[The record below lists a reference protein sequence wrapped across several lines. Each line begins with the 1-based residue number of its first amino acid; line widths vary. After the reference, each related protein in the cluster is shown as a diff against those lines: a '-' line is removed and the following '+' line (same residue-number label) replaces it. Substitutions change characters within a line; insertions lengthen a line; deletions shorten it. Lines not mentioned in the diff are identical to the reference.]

1 MVKAF
6 TSEIFSS
13 TYRDDFTDSDNFH
26 RILFNSG
33 RALQA
38 RELTQLQTIMQ
49 KELGRLG
56 KHIFKE
62 GASVN
67 PGGVTVN
74 NEYEFIKLDTTTLPL
89 PANIND
95 IVGVEFT
102 SDSLTKF
109 KVLEVVAATATDPAT
124 LYVTYTDTKTS
135 TASSTNSAPVRVLA
149 GEAIGSTNHDLAVQG
164 TNTVTN
170 PAVGLGTKASI
181 HAGDFFAQ
189 EHFVF
194 ARQQSLIISKYT
206 SNPDVRLGFKVT
218 QDIVTSSDDNSLFD
232 NQGATPNLA
241 SPGADRYRINLTIAD
256 KAYVDSDENF
266 IEVVNIVGGF
276 IQSQV
281 GATGNYNEIANAMAQ
296 RTKEESG
303 DYIVKPFEL
312 EFETGDSDTS
322 KINYVVSPGIGYV
335 DGYRVATSGQTA
347 IVVSKP
353 RSTIAANNEVVAAN
367 YGSYV
372 VVSGGKGIPNINE
385 LQIMDLQN
393 AVTYGGS
400 TIGTARVR
408 HVEEDGANHRL
419 YLFDIAMNS
428 GQNFADVKSI
438 GTSNTNFFNL
448 VLEVSKAVLKDAAN
462 SSLLFELPN
471 TRPQSVSDISL
482 TVQRRFTIPD
492 TGALGTGTLQV
503 PANGETFA
511 DLNLWVMGAADSDI
525 EVPTT
530 ITGAGTNTVDITGI
544 AKNKTGGSY
553 EVLAYV
559 NKAASTIRTKTL
571 TERTQTFTTATD
583 ADSDGSSNITG
594 YTFDKPD
601 IFSFEIIAATDS
613 AGEDKTAIFEADN
626 GQRDNFYTNG
636 KLNLITGNTPPTT
649 LFVKYKH
656 FEHGSGGDF
665 FAVNSYTGQVNYEDI
680 PNFTRSNGDVI
691 NLRNVIDFRPVVAT
705 DGTFGSGSKINELP
719 RPTDLITMDINYY
732 MGQAA
737 KVVIG
742 NNGQL
747 QVIKGDAAII
757 PELPKSP
764 ENTLDLFNIVM
775 NPFMIDDNDINSEQ
789 LTYKRFTMADIGKL
803 EQRVSTLEETTA
815 LSLLELETSNFDI
828 FDANGLSRTKSGFFV
843 DNFADQQRT
852 FTASLESKSAI
863 DPVLQSMRPQFS
875 NRNTN
880 LFYDSD
886 ATDNFN
892 VRVRGDNIMLDY
904 DDVDYISNAFM
915 TGIENVNPF
924 SVVLKRGAI
933 ELSPTSDEWFDTE
946 FTEPI
951 VVDGGFVQGS
961 IAGSVWNDWSFNWSG
976 VKKDLKV
983 GESLGSNI
991 GSNFTSGTQI
1001 KRTDKEIKISG
1012 IKTSTSFI
1020 DEEGVEVSR
1029 AFLPYMRTRKIFFK
1043 AQGLKPNTR
1052 HYPFF
1057 GLKAVDSWVKKET
1070 FQRSSSVNQD
1080 WSTGY
1085 NKLTAH
1091 PDGNTAVLET
1101 NADGELSGS
1110 FFLPN
1115 TKDIKFTSG
1124 DKAFTLIDISKNNE
1138 EDCTSIATAK
1148 YYAQGVLVHRQ
1159 QTVLSTRT
1167 VDLEV
1172 TTSTTVVG
1180 VVQGTNY
1187 PGGSNNNDNDNNPTG
1202 PGVTYYGTGSNQF
1215 YVQNKPYA
1223 GHPPGV
1229 GFQTKKPKPNN
1240 TCFFDPLAQSFTV
1253 AETSGVFITKIQVRF
1268 QSKPATG
1275 KTPVVA
1281 QLRPMVNGIPSSDE
1295 AVPGSTV
1302 FKSPDAITV
1311 SEDGSAITTFIL
1323 EEPVYLSG
1331 DQEYSIVLLS
1341 DSDEYNVYVA
1351 EAGEFIL
1358 GSTEKKLTR
1367 QATLGSLFKSQ
1378 NGRTWE
1384 PDQTKDL
1391 TFNLVRANFAAGG
1404 TVILQN
1410 SSPSSVNASNVLKI
1424 TDGSNSVQVFLPD
1437 HGFIVGS
1444 KVQITGAAAIDNV
1457 PDTQLNVVHT
1467 VTHVTGDEFK
1477 FAVATVAD
1485 STTIGGGDIIIERQ
1499 HMFEL
1504 ARVGV
1509 ENILPPATA
1518 INASARLTSGKSTAG
1533 TETAEQVDTVYTPI
1547 AINKNVYFNN
1557 PKLLAT
1563 SRNETDRMSGAPSAL
1578 IKLEL
1583 AAGNSFVSPVVDLQR
1598 TSLTTVHNR
1607 IDNNNAFNSVAET
1620 NSIGGTTLAKHVT
1633 KPVTLS
1639 EKARGL
1645 KILLSANKPS
1655 TSGFDVYF
1663 RTNSGG
1669 DLLTSSY
1676 TLIAPETGIPASDN
1690 PLIFRDYRYLPGG
1703 INGTLN
1709 DFDQFQI
1716 KIVMT
1721 STNNAKVPTFGDLRV
1736 IALTV

>member
-49 KELGRLG
+49 TELGRLG

-74 NEYEFIKLDTTTLPL
+74 NEYEFIKLDTSVLPL
-89 PANIND
+89 PAIITD
-95 IVGVEFT
+95 LVGVEFT
-102 SDSLTKF
+102 SDSLVKF
-109 KVLEVVAATATDPAT
+109 KVIEVLAATASDPAT
-124 LYVTYTDTKTS
+124 LYVTYTDTKAVAASVANSTS
-135 TASSTNSAPVRVLA
+135 IRAAA
-149 GEAIGSTNHDLAVQG
+149 GEAISSSSYSLAVQA
-164 TNTVTN
+164 TNTVSN
-170 PAVGLGTKASI
+170 PAVGQGTKASI

-194 ARQQSLIISKYT
+194 AKQQSLIISKYT
-206 SNPDVRLGFKVT
+206 TNPTVRLGFKVT

-232 NQGATPNLA
+232 NQGATPNLS

-256 KAYVDSDENF
+256 LAYVDSSENF

-281 GATGNYNEIANAMAQ
+281 GAIDNYNQIANVMAR

-312 EFETGDSDTS
+312 EFETNDSDTS
-322 KINYVVSPGIGYV
+322 KINYIVSSGIGYV

-353 RSTIAANNEVVAAN
+353 RTTTAENNEVVAAN
-367 YGSYV
+367 YGSYII
-372 VVSGGKGIPNINE
+372 VSGGKGIPNINE
-385 LQIMDLQN
+385 LQIMNLRS
-393 AVTYGGS
+393 AVTHGGS

-408 HVEEDGANHRL
+408 HVEEDGANYRL
-419 YLFDIAMNS
+419 YIFDIAMGS

-438 GTSNTNFFNL
+438 GTGTTDFFNL
-448 VLEVSKAVLKDAAN
+448 VLEISKAVLKDAAN
-462 SSLLFELPN
+462 SSLLFELPS
-471 TRPQSVSDISL
+471 TRPQSISDISL
-482 TVQRRFTIPD
+482 TVQRRFTIPN
-492 TGALGTGTLQV
+492 TGGTGTGSLSV

-511 DLNLWVMGAADSDI
+511 DTNLWVMGASDSDI
-525 EVPTT
+525 DTGAT
-530 ITGAGTNTVDITGI
+530 ITGAGTDTVSITGI
-544 AKNKTGGSY
+544 APNQTSY

-559 NKAASTIRTKTL
+559 NKSAGTVRTKTL
-571 TERTQTFTTATD
+571 TERAQTFTTATD
-583 ADSDGSSNITG
+583 ADSDGTGNITG

-601 IFSFEIIAATDS
+601 IFSFDILAETDS
-613 AGEDKTAIFEADN
+613 AGENKASIFETDN

-636 KLNLITGNTPPTT
+636 KLNLVAGSTPPTT
-649 LFVKYKH
+649 LYVKYKH

-665 FAVNSYTGQVNYEDI
+665 FAVNSYTGQVSYENI
-680 PNFTRSNGDVI
+680 PNFTRSSGDII
-691 NLRNVIDFRPVVAT
+691 NLRNVVDFRPVVNT
-705 DGTFGSGSKINELP
+705 SGTFGSGAKINELP
-719 RPTDLITMDINYY
+719 RPTDLITVDVNYY
-732 MGQAA
+732 QGQAA

-747 QVIKGDAAII
+747 QVIKGDAAIN

-764 ENTLDLFNIVM
+764 ENTLDLFNVVM

-803 EQRVSTLEETTA
+803 EQRVSSLEETTA
-815 LSLLELETSNFDI
+815 LSLLELETSQFDI

-843 DNFADQQRT
+843 DNFADQTRT
-852 FTASLESKSAI
+852 FTASPESKSAI

-886 ATDNFN
+886 ASDNFN
-892 VRVRGDNIMLDY
+892 VRIRGDNVMLDY
-904 DDVDYISNAFM
+904 DDVDYISNDFI

-924 SVVLKRGAI
+924 SVVLKRGFMEI
-933 ELSPTSDEWFDTE
+933 SPTSDEWFDAE
-946 FTEPI
+946 FTQPI

-961 IAGSVWNDWSFNWSG
+961 VVGSVWDDWSFNWSG

-983 GESLGSNI
+983 GDSLGDKT
-991 GSNFTSGTQI
+991 GTNFTSGTQI

-1012 IKTSTSFI
+1012 IKTKTEFI

-1029 AFLPYMRTRKIFFK
+1029 AFLPHMRTRKIFFK

-1138 EDCTSIATAK
+1138 DDCTSIATSK
-1148 YYAQGVLVHRQ
+1148 YYAQGVMVHRQ
-1159 QTVLSTRT
+1159 QTVLSTRS

-1172 TTSTTVVG
+1172 TTNTSVVG

-1187 PGGSNNNDNDNNPTG
+1187 PGGSNNNDDDDTPTG
-1202 PGVTYYGTGSNQF
+1202 PGITYTSEGKWIKND
-1215 YVQNKPYA
+1215 PI
-1223 GHPPGV
+1223 PGKHK
-1229 GFQTKKPKPNN
+1229 GWKTQKQKD
-1240 TCFFDPLAQSFTV
+1240 TCSKDPLAQSFTV
-1253 AETSGVFITKIQVRF
+1253 AETSGVFITKIEVRF
-1268 QSKPATG
+1268 QSKPAIG

-1281 QLRPMVNGIPSSDE
+1281 QLRPMVNGIPSAKD
-1295 AVPGSTV
+1295 AVPGSTI

-1311 SEDGSAITTFIL
+1311 SEDGSAITTFTL

-1331 DQEYSIVLLS
+1331 DEEYCIVLLS
-1341 DSDEYNVYVA
+1341 DSNEYNAFVA
-1351 EAGEFIL
+1351 EAGKFIL
-1358 GSTEKKLTR
+1358 GSTEKKLTK

-1378 NGRTWE
+1378 NGKTWE

-1391 TFNLVRANFAAGG
+1391 TFKLVRANFAAGG

-1410 SSPSSVNASNVLKI
+1410 SSPANVNVANVIK
-1424 TDGSNSVQVFLPD
+1424 TTNTSNSMQILLAD

-1444 KVQITGAAAIDNV
+1444 KVQITGASSIGGIPAS
-1457 PDTQLNVVHT
+1457 QLNAIHT
-1467 VTHVTGDEFK
+1467 VTHISGDEFK
-1477 FAVATVAD
+1477 FAVASNAT
-1485 STTIGGGDIIIERQ
+1485 STTIGGGDFTIERQ

-1533 TETAEQVDTVYTPI
+1533 TETAEQVETSYTPI
-1547 AINKNVYFNN
+1547 AINKNVYFNS

-1563 SRNETDRMSGAPSAL
+1563 SRNETDRMSGNSSAL

-1607 IDNNNAFNSVAET
+1607 IDQNSSFNSVEET

-1639 EKARGL
+1639 EKAKGL

-1655 TSGFDVYF
+1655 ASDFDVYF

-1703 INGTLN
+1703 IGGDLN

-1716 KIVMT
+1716 KIVMR
-1721 STNNAKVPTFGDLRV
+1721 SSNNAKVPTFGDLRV

>member
-13 TYRDDFTDSDNFH
+13 TYRDDFKDSDNFH

-49 KELGRLG
+49 KELSRLG
-56 KHIFKE
+56 SHIFKE

-74 NEYEFIKLDTTTLPL
+74 NEYEFIKLDTTTLAL
-89 PANIND
+89 PPEPND

-102 SDSLTKF
+102 SNSQIKF
-109 KVLEVVAATATDPAT
+109 KVLEVIAATGSDPAT
-124 LYVTYTDTKTS
+124 LYVTYTNTKTA
-135 TASSTNSAPVRVLA
+135 TATSTNSAPIRVLA
-149 GEAIGSTNHDLAVQG
+149 GESLGSTNHDLAVQG

-170 PAVGLGTKASI
+170 PAVGQGTKASI

-194 ARQQSLIISKYT
+194 AREQSLIISKYT

-218 QDIVTSSDDNSLFD
+218 QDIVTSSDDQSLFD

-266 IEVVNIVGGF
+266 IEVANIVQGF
-276 IQSQV
+276 VQSQV
-281 GATGNYNEIANAMAQ
+281 GANDSYNEIANVMAR

-335 DGYRVATSGQTA
+335 DGYRVATRGQTA

-385 LQIMDLQN
+385 LQIMDLQD

-471 TRPQSVSDISL
+471 TRPQSISDISL

-525 EVPTT
+525 EVPTS
-530 ITGAGTNTVDITGI
+530 ITGAGSSTVDITGI

-613 AGEDKTAIFEADN
+613 AGEDKAAIFETDN

-636 KLNLITGNTPPTT
+636 KLNLVTGSTPPAT

-719 RPTDLITMDINYY
+719 RPTDLINMDVNYY

-737 KVVIG
+737 KVVID

-764 ENTLDLFNIVM
+764 ENTLDLFNVVM

-803 EQRVSTLEETTA
+803 EQRVSSLEETTA
-815 LSLLELETSNFDI
+815 LSLLELETSQFDI

-843 DNFADQQRT
+843 DNFANQQRT
-852 FTASLESKSAI
+852 FTASIESKSAI

-875 NRNTN
+875 TRNTN
-880 LFYDSD
+880 LYYDSD

-892 VRVRGDNIMLDY
+892 VRIKGDNVMLDY
-904 DDVDYISNAFM
+904 NDVDYISNDFI
-915 TGIENVNPF
+915 TGFENVNPF
-924 SVVLKRGAI
+924 AVVLKRGHM

-961 IAGSVWNDWSFNWSG
+961 VAGSVWNDWSFNWSG
-976 VKKDLKV
+976 VKKDLVV
-983 GESLGSNI
+983 GESLGSKT
-991 GSNFTSGTQI
+991 GSNFTEGTQI

-1057 GLKAVDSWVKKET
+1057 GLKAVDSWVRKET
-1070 FQRSSSVNQD
+1070 FQRSSNINQD

-1085 NKLTAH
+1085 NKITAH

-1101 NADGELSGS
+1101 NADGELEGS

-1138 EDCTSIATAK
+1138 EDCTSIASAK
-1148 YYAQGVLVHRQ
+1148 FYAQGVLVHRQ
-1159 QTVLSTRT
+1159 QTILSTRS
-1167 VDLEV
+1167 VDLQV
-1172 TTSTTVVG
+1172 TTNTAVVG
-1180 VVQGTNY
+1180 VVPGVNY
-1187 PGGSNNNDNDNNPTG
+1187 PGGNNNNDDNNNPTG
-1202 PGVTYYGTGSNQF
+1202 PGVTYYGTGDDQF
-1215 YVQNKPYA
+1215 YVQNKPNQSYGDNDA
-1223 GHPPGV
+1223 GYG
-1229 GFQTKKPKPNN
+1229 GGCSK
-1240 TCFFDPLAQSFTV
+1240 DPLAQSFSV
-1253 AETSGVFITKIQVRF
+1253 AETSGVFITKIEVRF
-1268 QSKPATG
+1268 QSKPTIG

-1281 QLRPMVNGIPSSDE
+1281 QLRPLVNGIPSSQE

-1302 FKSPDAITV
+1302 FKGPDAITV
-1311 SEDGSAITTFIL
+1311 SEDGSAITTFTL

-1331 DQEYSIVLLS
+1331 KEDYCIVLLS
-1341 DSDEYNVYVA
+1341 DSNEYNAFVA
-1351 EAGEFIL
+1351 EAGQFIL
-1358 GSTEKKLTR
+1358 GSTEKKLTK

-1378 NGRTWE
+1378 NGKTWE

-1391 TFNLVRANFAAGG
+1391 TFKLIRANFAAGG

-1424 TDGSNSVQVFLPD
+1424 TDGSNLVQVFLPD

-1477 FAVATVAD
+1477 FAVTAVAD

-1533 TETAEQVDTVYTPI
+1533 TETAEQVATSYSPI

-1563 SRNETDRMSGAPSAL
+1563 SRNETDRMSGNPSAL

-1583 AAGNSFVSPVVDLQR
+1583 AAGNSYVSPVVDLQR

-1607 IDNNNAFNSVAET
+1607 IDNNNAFSSVEET

-1655 TSGFDVYF
+1655 TSDFDVYF

-1669 DLLTSSY
+1669 ELLTSSY
-1676 TLIAPETGIPASDN
+1676 TLIAPETGIPANDN

-1709 DFDQFQI
+1709 DFDQFQV
-1716 KIVMT
+1716 KIVMR

>member
-89 PANIND
+89 PAVITD
-95 IVGVEFT
+95 LVGVEFT

-266 IEVVNIVGGF
+266 IEVANIVGGF

-281 GATGNYNEIANAMAQ
+281 GATDSYNEIANVMAL

-312 EFETGDSDTS
+312 EFETNDSDTS
-322 KINYVVSPGIGYV
+322 KINYIVSSGIGYV

-353 RSTIAANNEVVAAN
+353 RTTIAANNEVVAAN
-367 YGSYV
+367 YGSYIL
-372 VVSGGKGIPNINE
+372 VSGGKGIPNINE
-385 LQIMDLQN
+385 LQLMNLRTTVN
-393 AVTYGGS
+393 YGSGS

-408 HVEEDGANHRL
+408 HVEEDGANYRL
-419 YLFDIAMNS
+419 YLFDVSHPNEQFSA
-428 GQNFADVKSI
+428 VRSI
-438 GTSNTNFFNL
+438 GTSNTDFFNL
-448 VLEVSKAVLKDAAN
+448 VLEVGTAVIKDAAN

-471 TRPQSVSDISL
+471 SRPQSISDISL
-482 TVQRRFTIPD
+482 AVQRRITIPD
-492 TGALGTGTLQV
+492 TGTGNNLSVTV
-503 PANGETFA
+503 PASGETFT
-511 DLNLWVMGAADSDI
+511 DTNLWVMGAADSDI
-525 EVPTT
+525 DTGVT
-530 ITGAGTNTVDITGI
+530 ITGAGTNTVSISGVAPNQT
-544 AKNKTGGSY
+544 AY

-559 NKAASTIRTKTL
+559 NKSAGVVRTKTL
-571 TERTQTFTTATD
+571 TERAQTFTTSTD
-583 ADSDGSSNITG
+583 ADSDGTGNITG

-601 IFSFEIIAATDS
+601 IFSFEIIAETDS
-613 AGEDKTAIFEADN
+613 AGADKTAIFETDN

-636 KLNLITGNTPPTT
+636 KLNLVTGNTPPTT
-649 LFVKYKH
+649 LYVKYKH

-665 FAVNSYTGQVNYEDI
+665 FAVNSYTGQVNYESI
-680 PNFTRSNGDVI
+680 PNFTRSNGEII
-691 NLRNVIDFRPVVAT
+691 NLRNVIDFRPVVNT
-705 DGTFGSGSKINELP
+705 SGTFGSGARINELP
-719 RPTDLITMDINYY
+719 RPTDLITMDVNYY
-732 MGQAA
+732 IGQAA

-742 NNGQL
+742 NYGEL
-747 QVIKGDAAII
+747 QVIKGDAAIT

-764 ENTLDLFNIVM
+764 ENTLDLFNVVM

-828 FDANGLSRTKSGFFV
+828 FDASGLSRTKSGFFV

-852 FTASLESKSAI
+852 FTASPESKSAI
-863 DPVLQSMRPQFS
+863 DPVLQNMRPQFS

-892 VRVRGDNIMLDY
+892 VRIRGDNIMLDY

-924 SVVLKRGAI
+924 SVVLKRGFMEI
-933 ELSPTSDEWFDTE
+933 SPTSDEWFDTE

-961 IAGSVWNDWSFNWSG
+961 VAGSVWNDWSFNWSG

-983 GESLGSNI
+983 GESLGSNT
-991 GSNFTSGTQI
+991 GSNFTSGNQI

-1012 IKTSTSFI
+1012 IKTKTTFI

-1085 NKLTAH
+1085 NKLTSH

-1159 QTVLSTRT
+1159 QTVLSTRS
-1167 VDLEV
+1167 VDIEV

-1187 PGGSNNNDNDNNPTG
+1187 PGGNNNNDDDNSPTG
-1202 PGVTYYGTGSNQF
+1202 PGITYKSETNTWVKNPPDPKKHPGWTGKQRE
-1215 YVQNKPYA
+1215 QR
-1223 GHPPGV
+1223 PP
-1229 GFQTKKPKPNN
+1229 
-1240 TCFFDPLAQSFTV
+1240 CIHIDPIAQSFLV

-1281 QLRPMVNGIPSSDE
+1281 QLRPMVNGIPSSYE
-1295 AVPGSTV
+1295 AVPGSIV

-1311 SEDGSAITTFIL
+1311 SEDGSAITTFTL

-1331 DQEYSIVLLS
+1331 NEEYCIVLLS

-1378 NGRTWE
+1378 NGTTWE

-1410 SSPSSVNASNVLKI
+1410 SSPAKVNATNVLK
-1424 TDGSNSVQVFLPD
+1424 TTNTSNSIQVFLPD

-1444 KVQITGAAAIDNV
+1444 TVEISGSTAIGNI
-1457 PDTQLNVVHT
+1457 PNTQLDGVHT
-1467 VTHVTGDEFK
+1467 VTHVSGDEFK
-1477 FAVATVAD
+1477 FTVASNAN
-1485 STTIGGGDIIIERQ
+1485 STAIGGGDIIIERQ

-1518 INASARLTSGKSTAG
+1518 INASARLTTGKSTAG
-1533 TETAEQVDTVYTPI
+1533 TETAEQVDTSYTPI
-1547 AINKNVYFNN
+1547 AINKNVYFNH

-1563 SRNETDRMSGAPSAL
+1563 SRNETNRMSGAPSAL

-1598 TSLTTVHNR
+1598 TSLTTIHNR

-1639 EKARGL
+1639 EESKGL

-1655 TSGFDVYF
+1655 TSDFDVYY

-1703 INGTLN
+1703 IGGFNFT
-1709 DFDQFQI
+1709 FDQFQI
-1716 KIVMT
+1716 KIVMR

>member
-13 TYRDDFTDSDNFH
+13 TYRDDFKDSDNFH

-89 PANIND
+89 PAIITD
-95 IVGVEFT
+95 LVGVEFT
-102 SDSLTKF
+102 SDSLVKF
-109 KVLEVVAATATDPAT
+109 KVLEVVAATSSDPAT
-124 LYVTYTDTKTS
+124 LYVTYTDTKS
-135 TASSTNSAPVRVLA
+135 AAASANSVSIRVSA
-149 GEAIGSTNHDLAVQG
+149 GEAISSSTYSLTVQA
-164 TNTVTN
+164 TNTVSN
-170 PAVGLGTKASI
+170 PAVGQGTKASI

-194 ARQQSLIISKYT
+194 AKGQSLIISKYT
-206 SNPDVRLGFKVT
+206 SNPNVRLGFKVT
-218 QDIVTSSDDNSLFD
+218 QDVVTSSDNSALFD

-256 KAYVDSDENF
+256 GAYVDSDENF
-266 IEVVNIVGGF
+266 IEVVNIVQGF

-281 GATGNYNEIANAMAQ
+281 GATDNYNQIANVMAR

-312 EFETGDSDTS
+312 EFETNDSDTN
-322 KINYVVSPGIGYV
+322 KINYIVSSGIGYV
-335 DGYRVATSGQTA
+335 DGFRVATSGQTA

-353 RSTIAANNEVVAAN
+353 RVTASANNEVVAAN

-385 LQIMDLQN
+385 LQIMNLRS
-393 AVTYGGS
+393 AVTHGGS

-408 HVEEDGANHRL
+408 HVEEDGANYRL
-419 YLFDIAMNS
+419 YIFDIQMNS

-438 GTSNTNFFNL
+438 GTGTTDFFNL
-448 VLEVSKAVLKDAAN
+448 VLEISKAVLKDAAN

-471 TRPQSVSDISL
+471 ARPQSVSDISL
-482 TVQRRFTIPD
+482 AVQRRITIPD
-492 TGALGTGTLQV
+492 TGTGNNLSVTV
-503 PANGETFA
+503 PANGETFT
-511 DLNLWVMGAADSDI
+511 DTNLWVMGAADSDI
-525 EVPTT
+525 DTNVT
-530 ITGAGTNTVDITGI
+530 ITGAGTDTVSISGVAANQTG
-544 AKNKTGGSY
+544 Y

-559 NKAASTIRTKTL
+559 NKSAGVVRTKTI
-571 TERTQTFTTATD
+571 TERSQTFTTATD
-583 ADSDGSSNITG
+583 ADSDGSGNVTG
-594 YTFDKPD
+594 FTFDKPD
-601 IFSFEIIAATDS
+601 IFSFDIIAETDS
-613 AGEDKTAIFEADN
+613 AGENNAAIFETDN

-636 KLNLITGNTPPTT
+636 KLNLVTGSTAPTT
-649 LFVKYKH
+649 LYVKYKH

-665 FAVNSYTGQVNYEDI
+665 FAVNSYTGQVNYQDI

-691 NLRNVIDFRPVVAT
+691 NLRNVIDFRPVVNSS
-705 DGTFGSGSKINELP
+705 GTFGSGARINELP
-719 RPTDLITMDINYY
+719 RPTDLITMDVNYY

-747 QVIKGDAAII
+747 QVIKGEAAIT

-764 ENTLDLFNIVM
+764 ENTLDLFNVVM
-775 NPFMIDDNDINSEQ
+775 NPYMINDTDINSEQ

-803 EQRVSTLEETTA
+803 EQRVSSLEETTA

-852 FTASLESKSAI
+852 FTASPEAKSAI

-892 VRVRGDNIMLDY
+892 VHIEGDNIMLDY
-904 DDVDYISNAFM
+904 NNVDYISNEFM

-924 SVVLKRGAI
+924 AVVLKRGHM

-961 IAGSVWNDWSFNWSG
+961 VVGKVWNDWSFNWSG

-983 GESLGSNI
+983 GDSLGDQT
-991 GSNFTSGTQI
+991 GTNFTEGTQI

-1012 IKTSTSFI
+1012 ITTSTSFI

-1029 AFLPYMRTRKIFFK
+1029 VFIPHMRTRKIFFK

-1057 GLKAVDSWVKKET
+1057 GLKSVDDWVKKET
-1070 FQRSSSVNQD
+1070 FQRIAVSNED
-1080 WSTGY
+1080 YSTGY
-1085 NKLTAH
+1085 NKLTEH
-1091 PDGNTAVLET
+1091 PDGNTDVLET
-1101 NADGELSGS
+1101 NADGELQGS

-1138 EDCTSIATAK
+1138 EDCTSIASAK
-1148 YYAQGVLVHRQ
+1148 YYAQGVTIHRQ
-1159 QTVLSTRT
+1159 QTVLSTRS
-1167 VDLEV
+1167 VDLQV
-1172 TTSTTVVG
+1172 TTNTTVVG

-1187 PGGSNNNDNDNNPTG
+1187 PGGSNNNDDDNNPTG
-1202 PGVTYYGTGSNQF
+1202 PGVTFYSSPNGGGTWIQNPPKGNQSYGDND
-1215 YVQNKPYA
+1215 A
-1223 GHPPGV
+1223 GYG
-1229 GFQTKKPKPNN
+1229 GGCSK
-1240 TCFFDPLAQSFTV
+1240 DPLAQSFTV
-1253 AETSGVFITKIQVRF
+1253 GESSGVFITKIEVRF
-1268 QSKPATG
+1268 QSKPAIG

-1281 QLRPMVNGIPSSDE
+1281 QLRPMVNGVPSAQA

-1311 SEDGSAITTFIL
+1311 SEDGSAITTFTL

-1331 DQEYSIVLLS
+1331 DEDYSIVLLS
-1341 DSDEYNVYVA
+1341 DSNEYNVFVA
-1351 EAGEFIL
+1351 EAGQFIL
-1358 GSTEKKLTR
+1358 GSTEKKLTK

-1378 NGRTWE
+1378 NGKTWE

-1391 TFNLVRANFAAGG
+1391 TFKLIRANFAAGG

-1410 SSPSSVNASNVLKI
+1410 SSPSSVNVGNALKTTNTSSTI
-1424 TDGSNSVQVFLPD
+1424 EVFLMD

-1444 KVQITGAAAIDNV
+1444 KVEITGAASVGGI
-1457 PDTQLNVVHT
+1457 PDSQLNAVHT
-1467 VTHVTGDEFK
+1467 VTHVTGDNFK
-1477 FAVATVAD
+1477 FAVASNAT
-1485 STTIGGGDIIIERQ
+1485 SSTIGGGDFIIDRQ

-1533 TETAEQVDTVYTPI
+1533 SEVAEQVETSYTPI
-1547 AINKNVYFNN
+1547 AINKNVYFNS

-1563 SRNETDRMSGAPSAL
+1563 SRNETDRMSGNSSAL
-1578 IKLEL
+1578 IKVEL
-1583 AAGNSFVSPVVDLQR
+1583 AAGNSYVSPVIDLQR

-1607 IDNNNAFNSVAET
+1607 IDENNAFNVVSET
-1620 NSIGGTTLAKHVT
+1620 NSIGGTSLAKHVT

-1655 TSGFDVYF
+1655 TSNFDVYF

-1669 DLLTSSY
+1669 ELLTSSY
-1676 TLIAPETGIPASDN
+1676 TLIEPETGIPASDN

-1716 KIVMT
+1716 KIVMR